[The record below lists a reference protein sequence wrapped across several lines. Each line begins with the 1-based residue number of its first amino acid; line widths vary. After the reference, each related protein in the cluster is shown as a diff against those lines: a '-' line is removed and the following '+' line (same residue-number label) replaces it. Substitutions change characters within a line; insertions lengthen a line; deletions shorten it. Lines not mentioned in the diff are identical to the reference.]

1 MIAEAAD
8 QVDSILEMQAKLK
21 AERDAD
27 NTEYENEKSD
37 DEGAISVLASAI
49 ADLSKFYENQGIGL
63 GKLNEADKPVPSS
76 FVQDGTADED
86 SGNDIFLQ
94 KSSRKAPRKH
104 HKQPVFEKTDDDVIG
119 EIDNFKFADK
129 GSRGQQSKGIIGL
142 LTNIKEDLESDIAKA
157 TNMESDAQADY
168 DKIKKE
174 TDDQIQDLKDKI
186 DDMKDDKS
194 DKEGDIEDNE
204 SWKSSEENSLKSAE
218 NEMKTIMTAG
228 DEGKDI
234 SLPCEFLMKEY
245 HPRRKR
251 REAETEGLK
260 QAIAFLEGMQ

>member
-76 FVQDGTADED
+76 FVQDGTADDD

-94 KSSRKAPRKH
+94 KSSKRSFRAPR
-104 HKQPVFEKTDDDVIG
+104 KQPVFEKTDDDVIG

-157 TNMESDAQADY
+157 TGMENEAESDYQ
-168 DKIKKE
+168 KIKKE
-174 TDDQIQDLKDKI
+174 TDDQISDLKDKI

-194 DKEGDIEDNE
+194 DPEQDIEDNE
-204 SWKSSEENSLKSAE
+204 SWKESEEDSLKSAE
-218 NEMKTIMTAG
+218 DEMKTIMESG

-234 SLPCEFLMKEY
+234 SLPCEFLMSQY
-245 HPRRKR
+245 HARRKR

-260 QAIAFLEGMQ
+260 EAVAFLQGMQ